1 MSSKINIDPR
11 VWTVERFVKQ
21 VLFIAQDGGA
31 GANFLQLMLGKHR
44 GFFQQY
50 QRHIISNNEFISSMP
65 LYDAEHK
72 MQRTTFLYSDGEI
85 SQAEGYAQIT
95 KHCLDTL
102 RNDEGS
108 MFNQWDR
115 ITAQTHCPNY
125 HLQHLLDPQH
135 QLLTILPKRN
145 KDHAFYRTLDVIKQ
159 WDHPFEKTEE
169 WIFALR
175 DIDMD
180 NEATR
185 KQCEELYSNNR
196 LSTLGMLWIEL
207 DVYKDKMHYLE
218 TAFSNAQEPM
228 HKPIDNSVC
237 DHHAIL
243 YEDFFMQ
250 RSKESYFD
258 LCKWL
263 QIHPEPAIHSSMI
276 DNYHDANME
285 LVEKNQDIYYW
296 FFDKME
302 KS

>member
-1 MSSKINIDPR
+1 
-11 VWTVERFVKQ
+11 
-21 VLFIAQDGGA
+21 
-31 GANFLQLMLGKHR
+31 
-44 GFFQQY
+44 
-50 QRHIISNNEFISSMP
+50 
-65 LYDAEHK
+65 
-72 MQRTTFLYSDGEI
+72 MQRTTFLYSDQKI

-175 DIDMD
+175 DLDMD

-185 KQCEELYSNNR
+185 KQCEELYNNNR
-196 LSTLGMLWIEL
+196 LSTLGMLWIDL
-207 DVYKDKMHYLE
+207 YVYKD
-218 TAFSNAQEPM
+218 
-228 HKPIDNSVC
+228 
-237 DHHAIL
+237 
-243 YEDFFMQ
+243 
-250 RSKESYFD
+250 
-258 LCKWL
+258 
-263 QIHPEPAIHSSMI
+263 
-276 DNYHDANME
+276 
-285 LVEKNQDIYYW
+285 
-296 FFDKME
+296 
-302 KS
+302 